1 MKGLGAKAGN
11 YGGRDQ
17 ECVIRVVR
25 VSGTVKK
32 AEEEVVRRARR
43 DIVRVRAL
51 EAASEDTGGL
61 ERMFGSGQDAAHN
74 EDEGGIEDLSGDED
88 EISDD
93 SG

>member
-11 YGGRDQ
+11 HGGRDQ
-17 ECVIRVVR
+17 GCVIRVVR

-51 EAASEDTGGL
+51 EATSGDTGTV
-61 ERMFGSGQDAAHN
+61 ERMFGSGPDTAQN

-88 EISDD
+88 EMSDD